1 MGSQLSTMS
10 LPYGRIDNLD
20 HSGIALLNDDGSLLV
35 PKSFN
40 AMAANVRL
48 NPAVTCE

>member
-1 MGSQLSTMS
+1 MGSPLSTMS

-20 HSGIALLNDDGSLLV
+20 HSRNALLNGDGSLLI

-40 AMAANVRL
+40 ATAAKIRL